1 MTDLSGK
8 VKMRLEPTTFSDQV
22 VESVVG
28 DATNIILAKTAQ
40 KELNPALEIA
50 VVNLSIIMLNQLG
63 SEGLSSE
70 SYSGIAYQYM
80 NELPSHIQSIVNAN
94 AKIGSWGDDEDES
107 TTEEDFS

>member
-8 VKMRLEPTTFSDQV
+8 VKMRLESTTFSDQV
-22 VESVVG
+22 IESVVG

-50 VVNLSIIMLNQLG
+50 AVSLSIIMLNQLG

-70 SYSGIAYQYM
+70 SYSGVAYQYM
-80 NELPSHIQSIVNAN
+80 NELPAHIQSIVNAN
-94 AKIGSWGDDEDES
+94 AKIGSWGDEDES

>member
-28 DATNIILAKTAQ
+28 DATNIILAKTSQ

-50 VVNLSIIMLNQLG
+50 VVSLSIIMLNQLG

-80 NELPSHIQSIVNAN
+80 NELPAHIQSIVNAN
-94 AKIGSWGDDEDES
+94 AKIGSWGDEDES

>member
-1 MTDLSGK
+1 MTDLAIK
-8 VKMRLEPTTFSDQV
+8 VKMRLESTTFSDQV
-22 VESVVG
+22 INSVVD

-50 VVNLSIIMLNQLG
+50 VVSLSIIMLNQLG

-70 SYSGIAYQYM
+70 SYSGITYQYM

-94 AKIGSWGDDEDES
+94 ARIGSWGDEDES

>member
-1 MTDLSGK
+1 MTDLAIK
-8 VKMRLEPTTFSDQV
+8 VKMRLESTTFSDQV
-22 VESVVG
+22 INSVVD

-50 VVNLSIIMLNQLG
+50 VVSLAIIMLNQLG

-70 SYSGIAYQYM
+70 SYSGVAYQYM
-80 NELPSHIQSIVNAN
+80 NELPAHIQSIVNAN
-94 AKIGSWGDDEDES
+94 AKIGSWGDEDES

>member
-1 MTDLSGK
+1 MTDLAIK
-8 VKMRLEPTTFSDQV
+8 VKMRLESTTFSDQV
-22 VESVVG
+22 INSVVD

-50 VVNLSIIMLNQLG
+50 VVSLAIIMLNQLG

-70 SYSGIAYQYM
+70 SYSGITYQYM

-94 AKIGSWGDDEDES
+94 ARIGSWGDEDES
-107 TTEEDFS
+107 TAEEDFS

>member
-1 MTDLSGK
+1 MIDLTAK
-8 VKMRLEPTTFSDQV
+8 VKLRLESAEYSDRII
-22 VESVVG
+22 ESVVN

-50 VVNLSIIMLNQLG
+50 VVSLAIIMLNQLG

-70 SYSGIAYQYM
+70 SYSGITYQYM

-94 AKIGSWGDDEDES
+94 ARIGSWGDEDES
-107 TTEEDFS
+107 TAEEDFS

>member
-8 VKMRLEPTTFSDQV
+8 VKTRLESTTFSDQV
-22 VESVVG
+22 INSVVD

-50 VVNLSIIMLNQLG
+50 VVSLSIIILNQLG

-70 SYSGIAYQYM
+70 SYSGVAYQYM
-80 NELPSHIQSIVNAN
+80 NELPAHIQSIVNAN
-94 AKIGSWGDDEDES
+94 AKIGSWGDEDES

>member
-22 VESVVG
+22 IESVVG

-50 VVNLSIIMLNQLG
+50 AVSLSIIMLNQLG

-70 SYSGIAYQYM
+70 SYSGVAYQYM
-80 NELPSHIQSIVNAN
+80 NELPAHIQSIVNAN
-94 AKIGSWGDDEDES
+94 AKIGSWGDEDES

>member
-8 VKMRLEPTTFSDQV
+8 VKMRLESTTFSDQV
-22 VESVVG
+22 IESVVS

-50 VVNLSIIMLNQLG
+50 AVSLSIIMLNQLG

-70 SYSGIAYQYM
+70 SYSGVAYQYM
-80 NELPSHIQSIVNAN
+80 NELPAHIQSIVNAN
-94 AKIGSWGDDEDES
+94 AKIGSWGDEDES

>member
-1 MTDLSGK
+1 MTDLAIK
-8 VKMRLEPTTFSDQV
+8 VKMRLESTTFSDQV
-22 VESVVG
+22 INSVVD
-28 DATNIILAKTAQ
+28 DAANIILAKTAQ

-50 VVNLSIIMLNQLG
+50 VVSLAIIMLNQLG

-70 SYSGIAYQYM
+70 SYSGISYQYM

-107 TTEEDFS
+107 ATEENFS

>member
-1 MTDLSGK
+1 MTYLAIK
-8 VKMRLEPTTFSDQV
+8 VKMRLESTTFSDQV
-22 VESVVG
+22 INSVVD

-50 VVNLSIIMLNQLG
+50 VVSLAIIMLNQLG

-70 SYSGIAYQYM
+70 SYSGVAYQYM
-80 NELPSHIQSIVNAN
+80 NELPAHIQSIVNAN
-94 AKIGSWGDDEDES
+94 AKIGSWGDEDES